1 MSVKPRAFQGQ
12 YPPRWHSI
20 INSPVGRLYVAA
32 SDNALTGIWYE
43 EQAHFPLPHE
53 LGERITN
60 PAGLVAEADEV
71 AQAIGADAERR
82 GEHIYVAP
90 ARILAQTERELDE
103 YFRGRRTD
111 FEVPLDPDGTDF
123 QLAVWDYLKTVPY
136 GYTVTYGEISALVRP
151 PRLLG
156 RQLVII
162 KSRSLFLATGCSVR
176 VGSSPDTLAA
186 LTVNVGYWIV
196 KSLKIHVAGGCF
208 SVMPTNFPP
217 YFSDKDWYI

>member
-53 LGERITN
+53 LGERITD

-71 AQAIGADAERR
+71 AQAIGADAERS

-90 ARILAQTERELDE
+90 ARILAQTERELNE
-103 YFRGRRTD
+103 YFRVGAQILRYRWIPTAPIFSWLCGTISKQFRT
-111 FEVPLDPDGTDF
+111 GTR
-123 QLAVWDYLKTVPY
+123 LPTVKSR
-136 GYTVTYGEISALVRP
+136 GWLALVRP

-156 RQLVII
+156 RQLVTI
-162 KSRSLFLATGCSVR
+162 KSRSLFLATG
-176 VGSSPDTLAA
+176 
-186 LTVNVGYWIV
+186 
-196 KSLKIHVAGGCF
+196 
-208 SVMPTNFPP
+208 
-217 YFSDKDWYI
+217 

>member
-53 LGERITN
+53 LGERITD

-136 GYTVTYGEISALVRP
+136 GYSLPPGARCGWEAHRIRWRP
-151 PRLLG
+151 
-156 RQLVII
+156 
-162 KSRSLFLATGCSVR
+162 
-176 VGSSPDTLAA
+176 
-186 LTVNVGYWIV
+186 
-196 KSLKIHVAGGCF
+196 
-208 SVMPTNFPP
+208 
-217 YFSDKDWYI
+217 

>member
-1 MSVKPRAFQGQ
+1 M
-12 YPPRWHSI
+12 
-20 INSPVGRLYVAA
+20 GRLYVAA

-53 LGERITN
+53 LGERITD

-136 GYTVTYGEISALVRP
+136 GYTVTYGEISRMVGPGAPAQAVGQAVGHNKIAIIIPCHRV
-151 PRLLG
+151 LG
-156 RQLVII
+156 
-162 KSRSLFLATGCSVR
+162 
-176 VGSSPDTLAA
+176 
-186 LTVNVGYWIV
+186 
-196 KSLKIHVAGGCF
+196 AGGKLTGYAGGLDRKRWLLDREE
-208 SVMPTNFPP
+208 P
-217 YFSDKDWYI
+217 KDIRSGRLF